1 MSTSTLSL
9 IAHLMRRAGFGAT
22 RDELEQYESRD
33 YETIV
38 EDLLHPERF
47 PEIEEDV
54 IDRYY
59 PGALQTQ
66 KHHVYNGAW
75 LYRMVRTQRPLQEK
89 MALFWH
95 QIFATGG
102 SKVGN
107 PNSMYRQIENFR
119 SGGLRDLNTILTEL
133 SKDPAM
139 IYWLDNSENLKGEP
153 NENYGRELLELFS
166 MGVGNYT
173 EEDIKMV
180 SRAFT
185 GWTFVQPIPVYPHGS
200 YDTKFEYQEE
210 NHDDGLKTFLDE
222 TGRFNGED
230 IIDIIVKQPAT
241 AKFIARHL
249 YNFFVADEPPVNSWS
264 KTPPQDPEAID
275 TLVQAYFDYN
285 GDIRS
290 ILRVLFNSD
299 FFKEARAKRVKSPTE
314 LVAGTLKMVGMPEV
328 PPNHLAHLHHS
339 LTLMGQELQNPP
351 TVEGWQ
357 TGKGWIDS
365 GTLNER
371 VNFAVDEVSDA
382 TKPGIQNIISR
393 LTTEGASLSP
403 EDFVDRCLELAGSL
417 TVSDETR
424 NSLLEYA
431 RPLGTFDLSIQA
443 DRQESVSRVVRML
456 QLIVSSREYQLA

>member
-1 MSTSTLSL
+1 
-9 IAHLMRRAGFGAT
+9 
-22 RDELEQYESRD
+22 
-33 YETIV
+33 
-38 EDLLHPERF
+38 
-47 PEIEEDV
+47 
-54 IDRYY
+54 
-59 PGALQTQ
+59 
-66 KHHVYNGAW
+66 
-75 LYRMVRTQRPLQEK
+75 
-89 MALFWH
+89 
-95 QIFATGG
+95 
-102 SKVGN
+102 
-107 PNSMYRQIENFR
+107 MYRQIENFR

-185 GWTFVQPIPVYPHGS
+185 GWTFVQPIPVYPHGT

-210 NHDDGLKTFLDE
+210 NHDDGVKTFLNE

-264 KTPPQDPEAID
+264 KTPP
-275 TLVQAYFDYN
+275 TY
-285 GDIRS
+285 
-290 ILRVLFNSD
+290 
-299 FFKEARAKRVKSPTE
+299 
-314 LVAGTLKMVGMPEV
+314 
-328 PPNHLAHLHHS
+328 LADLHHS

-371 VNFAVDEVSDA
+371 INFAVDEVSDA
-382 TKPGIQNIISR
+382 TKPGVQDIISR
-393 LTTEGASLSP
+393 LTTEGAALSP
-403 EDFVDRCLELAGSL
+403 EDFVDRCLELAGPM